1 MELILNALF
10 GALANIGQDAV
21 KEAYLTV
28 KKLIRKKWG
37 ENSDLAEAMERLEM
51 KPNSAGRRA
60 TLAEELAAAKADQDD
75 SVVMAAKGLLEKI
88 QALPGATLN
97 IQQTVSGNHN
107 IFSGSGD
114 VSVNYDGKKK

>member
-37 ENSDLAEAMERLEM
+37 ENSDLAEAMAERF
-51 KPNSAGRRA
+51 PFF
-60 TLAEELAAAKADQDD
+60 
-75 SVVMAAKGLLEKI
+75 
-88 QALPGATLN
+88 P
-97 IQQTVSGNHN
+97 
-107 IFSGSGD
+107 
-114 VSVNYDGKKK
+114 

>member
-51 KPNSAGRRA
+51 KPDSAGRRA